1 VLEHAHLVFLR
12 ADHTPGTLTGNCG
25 NNPGIACRL
34 VWDVSHNGQAAQLTS
49 NFLAGPVH
57 LLLRVIYVVVLALII
72 RAILHRVIN
81 RLSERATAS
90 ILPQFRN
97 GAPTTRLARSRLI
110 PRRFRGQPS
119 PGTAA
124 RAPVVVDSPPSP
136 EAKAAAEAD
145 DSEQGPLETAAAA
158 AGVARALVTERREQ
172 RVRALGSILRSA
184 ASVTIFAIAGVVLL
198 GDIGINLAPLLAS
211 AGVVGIA
218 IGFGAQNLVRDYL
231 SGVFMLIEDQYGV
244 GDVISVGSVT
254 GTVETVTLRITRLR
268 DVNGIVWHIRNGT
281 IDQVGNESQ
290 GWARAVID
298 FPVPYT
304 ANLSTTRT
312 ILQEVADTMW
322 AEPTWHAVMLE
333 EPEVWGAQE
342 VSSTGITMRM
352 VAKTAPLRQWEVA
365 REMRARVKAA
375 LDAAGITPAAEL
387 PGRRGLLRWHR
398 YEPAQHIGAAQL
410 LPRGRRRGNV
420 HPAGTP
426 LLPGGRRGSGAAAGV
441 PGARS
446 GTGRG
451 APAAVPHPVLGRT
464 ADIQRVAR
472 TPAAA
477 DAARALPHRRGRTGR
492 LAPPYAHRPRRTE
505 PG

>member
-1 VLEHAHLVFLR
+1 MLGHGHLVFLR
-12 ADHTPGTLTGNCG
+12 TSHTPGTLTGNCG

-57 LLLRVIYVVVLALII
+57 LLLRIIYVIVLAFVVQ
-72 RAILHRVIN
+72 AILHRVIN
-81 RLSERATAS
+81 HLSERATES
-90 ILPQFRN
+90 ILPQFRS
-97 GAPTTRLARSRLI
+97 GVPTTRLVRGKLV
-110 PRRFRGQPS
+110 PRRFRRQPS
-119 PGTAA
+119 SGAA
-124 RAPVVVDSPPSP
+124 AQGPVAGDSPSP
-136 EAKAAAEAD
+136 EVAAAAEVVD
-145 DSEQGPLETAAAA
+145 NEQSQLETAAAA
-158 AGVARALVTERREQ
+158 AGVARTLVVERREQ

-231 SGVFMLIEDQYGV
+231 SGIFMLVEDQYGV

-281 IDQVGNESQ
+281 VDQVGNESQ

-304 ANLSTTRT
+304 ANLSTIRT
-312 ILQEVADTMW
+312 ILREVADTMW
-322 AEPTWHAVMLE
+322 AEPAWRTVMLE

-342 VSSTGITMRM
+342 VSSSEITMRM

-375 LDAAGITPAAEL
+375 LDAAGITPASGQ
-387 PGRRGLLRWHR
+387 PG
-398 YEPAQHIGAAQL
+398 P
-410 LPRGRRRGNV
+410 PRG
-420 HPAGTP
+420 
-426 LLPGGRRGSGAAAGV
+426 
-441 PGARS
+441 
-446 GTGRG
+446 
-451 APAAVPHPVLGRT
+451 
-464 ADIQRVAR
+464 
-472 TPAAA
+472 
-477 DAARALPHRRGRTGR
+477 
-492 LAPPYAHRPRRTE
+492 E
-505 PG
+505 